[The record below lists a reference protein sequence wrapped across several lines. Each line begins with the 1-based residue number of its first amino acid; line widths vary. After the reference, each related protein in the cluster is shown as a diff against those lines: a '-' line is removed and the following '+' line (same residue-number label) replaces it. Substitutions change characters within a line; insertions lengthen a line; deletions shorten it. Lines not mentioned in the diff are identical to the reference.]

1 MSLSSKHWKI
11 HSEHVKGASDPM
23 KCIFRWEREDNK
35 HINIDEINQYVVSI
49 YI

>member
-23 KCIFRWEREDNK
+23 KCILRWEREYNK
-35 HINIDEINQYVVSI
+35 NINIDEINQYVVSI